1 MTGYPA
7 KAQIIAKFLE
17 KTRFFEPVS
26 DRLPLHSKIGKS
38 RRAIRRGGLGLHKN

>member
-26 DRLPLHSKIGKS
+26 NCFPLHSKIGKS
-38 RRAIRRGGLGLHKN
+38 RSAIRRGGFG